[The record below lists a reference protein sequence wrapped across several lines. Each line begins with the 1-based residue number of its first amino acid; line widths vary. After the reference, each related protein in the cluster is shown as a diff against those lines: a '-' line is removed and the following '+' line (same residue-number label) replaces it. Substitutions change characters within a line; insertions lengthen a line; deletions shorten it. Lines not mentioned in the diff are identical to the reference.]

1 MRSSNPERR
10 PRRRLRP
17 AAGGPRRAAVAVA
30 AGAAALLAL
39 ASPAPIAAQ
48 ADTVPQADT
57 TPPALPPADTTPPA
71 VPPADT
77 TTPSGQMLTAPGSP
91 GGVLGAAS
99 GPDSVQVVDRVVAV
113 AGDSA
118 ILLSEVQEDLY
129 RMRQQGLD
137 VPDEPAARDSI
148 VKQAVSDMIDRLL
161 LVQRARQEGVT
172 VSDDQ
177 VDQVV
182 EQQFDRIR
190 SNFQSDE
197 AFRQAVE
204 QTGQN
209 MYQYRQMLRSQ
220 ARQQILLSQ
229 FRQQLIDQGE
239 LPPASVSDS
248 AVRAYFDSSASTARR
263 PATVSFQRITVVPRP
278 DSAAADSALQVAKKA
293 LDEIHSGTDFA
304 VVARRYSDD
313 PGTRAQGGD
322 MGWIRRSDVVPGL
335 ANALW
340 AVPPGRAVGPI
351 QTRFG
356 YHIVKVENVRGGERE
371 VRQILIRPR
380 IDSSDVAAARER
392 ADSVA
397 DSLRAG
403 ADPERLGREYGIPD
417 QETSFKDVEVSNV
430 GSRFGQDYATALGQ
444 QPGDGRVVGPFR
456 VEGAFDLAQF
466 VVLRVTDFKA
476 AGPYRFEDVRDQI
489 RQQLLRQEQFR
500 EYMVQLRRRMY
511 VKLFL

>member
-1 MRSSNPERR
+1 MRSSIPERR

-17 AAGGPRRAAVAVA
+17 PARGLHGVAAAAA
-30 AGAAALLAL
+30 AGAATLLAL
-39 ASPAPIAAQ
+39 ASPARLAAQ
-48 ADTVPQADT
+48 ADTVPTADTTRAPIPSADT
-57 TPPALPPADTTPPA
+57 TPPVTPPADTAP
-71 VPPADT
+71 
-77 TTPSGQMLTAPGSP
+77 PSGRMLTAPGSP
-91 GGVLGAAS
+91 GAGLGVTT
-99 GPDSVQVVDRVVAV
+99 GPDSVEVVDRVVAV

-129 RMRQQGLD
+129 RLRQQGLE
-137 VPDEPAARDSI
+137 VPDDSAARDSI
-148 VKQAVSDMIDRLL
+148 VEQAVSDMIDRLL

-220 ARQQILLSQ
+220 ARQQLLLSQ
-229 FRQQLIDQGE
+229 FRQELIDQGE
-239 LPPASVSDS
+239 LPPASISDS
-248 AVRAYFDSSASTARR
+248 AVKAYFDSSASTARR
-263 PATVSFQRITVVPRP
+263 PATVTFQRITVVPHP
-278 DSAAADSALQVAKKA
+278 DSAAADSALKVARKA
-293 LDEIHSGTDFA
+293 LDDIRSGTAFA
-304 VVARRYSDD
+304 VAARRYSDD

-340 AVPPGRAVGPI
+340 AAPPGRTVGPI

-380 IDSSDVAAARER
+380 IDSSDVDAARQR

-417 QETSFKDVEVSNV
+417 QETSFKDVEISNV
-430 GSRFGQDYATALGQ
+430 GSRFGQEYAAALGQ
-444 QPGDGRVVGPFR
+444 QPSDGQVVGPFR

-466 VVLRVTDFKA
+466 VVLRVNEFKA
-476 AGPYRFEDVRDQI
+476 AGPYRFEDVRDRI
-489 RQQLLRQEQFR
+489 REQLLRQKQFQ
-500 EYMVQLRRRMY
+500 EYMVQLRQRMH